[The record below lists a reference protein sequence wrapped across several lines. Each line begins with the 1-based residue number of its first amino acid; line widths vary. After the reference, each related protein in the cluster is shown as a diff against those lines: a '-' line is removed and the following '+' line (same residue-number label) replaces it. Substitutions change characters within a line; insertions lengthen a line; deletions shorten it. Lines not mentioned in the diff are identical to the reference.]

1 MPDFDAPGEYLRA
14 NYEREDWLAVV
25 LIYRM
30 PASLKQEVATA
41 EKIAT
46 PQYQA
51 HLRAANANGA
61 DVYVTVNSLKS
72 GATGRKRADVEAIRH
87 VFLDL
92 DGGGREAVNRVLNA
106 EGMPNPHHVL
116 NTSPE
121 KHQIIWSVERFE
133 KDQAEDLV
141 RGMALKFNAD
151 QAVWDIARVLRMPS
165 FRNHKY
171 QELRHF
177 VKDVHEN
184 PPMAR
189 AYVPEDFPKLPVQRD
204 RLTSFEGT
212 KSNAVAGHGSQSER
226 DWAYVMRE
234 LAHGVDPLALR
245 LQLEQSR
252 RDKPNPRYYAHRT
265 VAKAMMA
272 CARSGSKPVSGRA
285 SGVEATE
292 AEGLYDR

>member
-1 MPDFDAPGEYLRA
+1 MPDFDAPSEYLRG

-25 LIYRM
+25 LIYRT
-30 PASLKQEVATA
+30 PASLKQEFATA

-61 DVYVTVNSLKS
+61 DVYLTVNSLKP
-72 GATGRKRADVEAIRH
+72 GATGRKRADVEAVRH

-92 DGGGREAVNRVLNA
+92 DGGGKEAVDRVLKA
-106 EGMPNPHHVL
+106 EGMPNPHHVF
-116 NTSPE
+116 NTSPD
-121 KHQIIWSVERFE
+121 KHQMIWSVEGFE

-141 RGMALKFNAD
+141 RGMALKFDAD

-189 AYVPEDFPKLPVQRD
+189 AYGPEEFRKLPVKRD
-204 RLTSFEGT
+204 RLKAFEEP
-212 KSNAVAGHGSQSER
+212 KSNAVAGSRSQSER

-234 LAHGVDPLALR
+234 LGRGEDPQALR

-265 VAKAMMA
+265 VAKAMIA
-272 CARSGSKPVSGRA
+272 WARSGSRPISGRA
-285 SGVEATE
+285 PGEDTGDKS
-292 AEGLYDR
+292 LYVR